1 MAIEPLRVHV
11 RQTTRM
17 SDVDEAIEVSADG
30 LYYPLKTGF
39 IIMFDQEREDG
50 IVPTTVKYTTDR
62 LALICKGPI
71 EMNHSFI
78 EGRFTQSMYKNPYM
92 SMTMATTTSRLD
104 IGEEQCTFV
113 YELSMNEEDVGIY
126 EVNIAWTFEGG
137 ENR

>member
-50 IVPTTVKYTTDR
+50 IVPTTVKYTPDR

-104 IGEEQCTFV
+104 IEEEQCTFV

>member
-1 MAIEPLRVHV
+1 MAIDPLRVRV
-11 RQTTRM
+11 RQTTKM
-17 SDVDEAIEVSADG
+17 SDVDEAIELSADG

-50 IVPTTVKYTTDR
+50 TIPTTIKYTPER

-78 EGRFTQSMYKNPYM
+78 EGRFTQSLYKNPYM
-92 SMTMATTTSRLD
+92 TMTMATTTSRLD
-104 IGEEQCTFV
+104 VEDGRCTFV

-126 EVNIAWTFEGG
+126 EVTVSWTFEGG
-137 ENR
+137 ENG